1 MNARFF
7 RFLGAVAVVSVVL
20 STSAE
25 ANAPTG
31 RYTITGGTVF
41 DTKTKLT
48 WQQTVPAATY
58 AWAAAKTYC
67 QTLSLGGTGWRL
79 PTMKELQSIV
89 DYSSSRAPFLD
100 PSAFPA
106 TPTPGSWSS
115 SLVPG
120 SPTSAWA
127 VSGGTTFTIVTTTS
141 LAVRCV
147 R

>member
-1 MNARFF
+1 MNAPFS
-7 RFLGAVAVVSVVL
+7 RFLGALAVVSVVL
-20 STSAE
+20 STSVE
-25 ANAPTG
+25 AAAPSG
-31 RYTITGGTVF
+31 RYTISGGTVF

-48 WQQTVPAATY
+48 WQQTAPAVGY

-89 DYSSSRAPFLD
+89 DYSSSRAPFVD

-106 TPTPGSWSS
+106 QTGSWSS

-127 VSGGTTFTIVTTTS
+127 VSDGTTFTIVTTA
-141 LAVRCV
+141 LLPAQCV